1 MTNSNTMKSLKYG
14 GIVAASI
21 LGAYLFY
28 KTINTVSDPK
38 IQSAAITAYEH
49 PAALSDIL
57 QGKRYNTSRE
67 VQEGGSRKNKNKNKH
82 IKRRSTKN
90 KR

>member
-1 MTNSNTMKSLKYG
+1 MTNSNAMKGIKYG
-14 GIVAASI
+14 GIAVACG
-21 LGAYLFY
+21 LGVYLFY

-38 IQSAAITAYEH
+38 VQSAAITAYEH

-57 QGKRYNTSRE
+57 QGKRYNTTRQ
-67 VQEGGSRKNKNKNKH
+67 VQEGGSRKHKNKH

-90 KR
+90 KK